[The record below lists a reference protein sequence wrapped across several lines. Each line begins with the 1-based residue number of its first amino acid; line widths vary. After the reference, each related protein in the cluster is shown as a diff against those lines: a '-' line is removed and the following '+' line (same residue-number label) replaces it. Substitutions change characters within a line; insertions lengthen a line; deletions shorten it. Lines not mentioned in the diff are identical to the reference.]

1 MPKVWL
7 ADLFSLRNWRRK
19 LHIWSPNY
27 TSTLALHELRKWLRF
42 GYAIPTS
49 VIRSYFWTRP
59 PCSEGM
65 LARLWYARIKSC
77 NSDAGFGANIGSERS
92 QNSLQLGKNVRVE
105 EASVWNFF
113 RRNYVLA
120 SKGSATVI
128 KRKKV
133 PSQKFL
139 PAYHEAYPC
148 SVPSSSR
155 KGSELVLCTIC
166 KSDFHGGRF
175 DCNWVSNLL
184 RASSTRSSK
193 QLERVFSSFKSAS
206 FSLSPPFSLSLILM
220 QQTYSFSALTN
231 IDSTS
236 L

>member
-1 MPKVWL
+1 M
-7 ADLFSLRNWRRK
+7 
-19 LHIWSPNY
+19 
-27 TSTLALHELRKWLRF
+27 
-42 GYAIPTS
+42 
-49 VIRSYFWTRP
+49 RSYFLTRL
-59 PCSEGM
+59 PCSKGM
-65 LARLWYARIKSC
+65 WARLWYMCIKSC
-77 NSDAGFGANIGSERS
+77 NSNAGFGANIGSERS
-92 QNSLQLGKNVRVE
+92 RNSLQLGQKVGVE

-175 DCNWVSNLL
+175 DCKQPVE
-184 RASSTRSSK
+184 SK
-193 QLERVFSSFKSAS
+193 SYKEFKATGKFFSSFKSVS
-206 FSLSPPFSLSLILM
+206 FFLSPPFSLALILM
-220 QQTYSFSALTN
+220 QQTYSFSALAKHR
-231 IDSTS
+231 
-236 L
+236 